1 MCSFSP
7 RGAEER
13 DEELAHRCTP
23 ADGCIWGSCVST
35 LKNPRT
41 HGQRPF
47 KVAVIHGG
55 PGAGGEMEPVGRRLA
70 SDLGVLEP
78 IQTAGSVEGQI
89 QELRTIL
96 ERRADLPVSLVGF
109 SWGAWLSLIV
119 TARYPGLIKKLI
131 LVGSGP
137 FEEKYVT
144 RIEETRLRRLSK
156 GRRKEYES
164 VVSALN
170 NPDIE
175 DKNPLL
181 ARLGKLASRTD
192 AFDPIRG
199 ESDEL
204 NLIDYRS
211 DLFLEVWKEAA
222 EMRRSGELLD
232 FARQVQ
238 CPVVAIH
245 GDYDPHP
252 AEGVEKPLSATLKN
266 FRFIL
271 LKNCGH
277 KPWIERQARE
287 EFFRIIKN
295 ELH

>member
-1 MCSFSP
+1 
-7 RGAEER
+7 
-13 DEELAHRCTP
+13 
-23 ADGCIWGSCVST
+23 
-35 LKNPRT
+35 
-41 HGQRPF
+41 
-47 KVAVIHGG
+47 
-55 PGAGGEMEPVGRRLA
+55 
-70 SDLGVLEP
+70 
-78 IQTAGSVEGQI
+78 TAGSVEGQV

-96 ERRADLPVSLVGF
+96 ERCADLPVILVGF

-119 TARYPGLIKKLI
+119 SARYPGLIKKLI

-144 RIEETRLRRLSK
+144 RIEGTRLRRLSK
-156 GRRKEYES
+156 ERRKEYES
-164 VVSALN
+164 VVRGLN
-170 NPDIE
+170 NPEIE

-181 ARLGKLASRTD
+181 ARLGKLASRTE
-192 AFDPIRG
+192 AFDPIRSK
-199 ESDEL
+199 SDEL
-204 NLIDYRS
+204 NSIDYRS
-211 DLFLEVWKEAA
+211 DLFLEVWEEAA
-222 EMRRSGELLD
+222 KMRRSGELLD
-232 FARQVQ
+232 FARQVR

-287 EFFRIIKN
+287 GFFRIIKN